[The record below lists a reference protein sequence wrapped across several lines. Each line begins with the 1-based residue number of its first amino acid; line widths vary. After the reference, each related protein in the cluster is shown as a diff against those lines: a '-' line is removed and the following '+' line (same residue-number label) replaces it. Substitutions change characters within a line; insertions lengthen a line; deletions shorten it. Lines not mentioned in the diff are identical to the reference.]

1 MREESM
7 NGGSTRRLAGGEWS
21 AVGKS
26 DAKGKE
32 DSAIRSFY
40 SRRRGGGGV
49 GGGPKHRRQQP
60 TSRQSDG
67 SSGERSSAHIPYPGV
82 ADRWG
87 HSRLN

>member
-40 SRRRGGGGV
+40 SRRRGGGGLAAGPNIDVNNRHRGSPTAAAASDRVRTSPIPASLTGGATV
-49 GGGPKHRRQQP
+49 G
-60 TSRQSDG
+60 
-67 SSGERSSAHIPYPGV
+67 
-82 ADRWG
+82 
-87 HSRLN
+87 

>member
-40 SRRRGGGGV
+40 SRRRRGGGGWRRAQTSASTTDIEAV
-49 GGGPKHRRQQP
+49 RRQQRRAIECAHP
-60 TSRQSDG
+60 LSR
-67 SSGERSSAHIPYPGV
+67 R
-82 ADRWG
+82 R
-87 HSRLN
+87 

>member
-40 SRRRGGGGV
+40 SRRRGGGGW
-49 GGGPKHRRQQP
+49 RRAQTSASTTDIEAVRWQQRRAIECAHP
-60 TSRQSDG
+60 LSR
-67 SSGERSSAHIPYPGV
+67 R
-82 ADRWG
+82 R
-87 HSRLN
+87 